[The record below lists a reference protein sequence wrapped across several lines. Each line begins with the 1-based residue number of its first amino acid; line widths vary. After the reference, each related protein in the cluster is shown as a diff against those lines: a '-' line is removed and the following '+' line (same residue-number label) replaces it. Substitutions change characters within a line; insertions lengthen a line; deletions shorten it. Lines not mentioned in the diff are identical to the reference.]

1 MTGDIVGRHI
11 LKGGLIRDV
20 AGGALYRVLYI
31 SPDYTTGYWIRVD
44 SSSNIPKRIDL
55 TDVGDR
61 LETRAYEAVID
72 QSCFEGEEG
81 LSQAR
86 IDERNRIYSLIKDI
100 VSDEPSIYEP
110 GARASIL
117 RNQEEKAGVGINKL
131 YNYIGRFWRG
141 GMNPDALLPRY
152 NKRGKWPSETT
163 YTKRTGR
170 PKPEGKNGK
179 ILTPDD
185 EEKFSKAIREYYMAD
200 NKPTLMATYDWMIA
214 HMYTRPHFQGD
225 TDPEQ
230 LPPDEKPSYRQFTYW
245 HSKNKKLVEEQKK
258 REQNRYELTSRGA
271 VGKSETFIKG
281 PGMVAQIDATIA
293 DYYLVREHHRNEV
306 IGRPVIFFVKDVK
319 THMIMGMY
327 VTLEN
332 ASWECALMALKN
344 TVEDKVEFCRR
355 YGVTITQE
363 EWPCHHLPVS
373 ITADNGEM
381 GDSGV
386 ESVIARLGITIE
398 NTPPYRGDLKGII
411 EKNFEMVDLKLR
423 YIVPGHVDKDD
434 GQRGSINR
442 RKEACIDIRTFIQMI
457 IRCVL
462 YYNNHHCMKTYQRPP
477 ELIKAGIRP
486 IPRDLWN
493 YGMQFQSGAL
503 RVIRKEDIYRIL
515 LPKDKASVTERGIC
529 FRGLYYTCE
538 QAKNES
544 WFDKAR
550 IAGRWNIPV
559 NYDPTCLDHIY
570 LSADGG
576 LLIQCDLLHKSTA
589 YQGYSEKDMNET
601 LEQDKQEQARA
612 AQEEEKAKTNLILE
626 LETLVER
633 CRKEKKDGGA
643 AAVENVLDKHRLRDQ
658 RKAEKEEQ
666 SGESAARNAQTHQG
680 TDECTHEAVYET
692 AEDALDNAI
701 DEALRDAGVFDDE
714 EDGEP

>member
-1 MTGDIVGRHI
+1 MAGDIAVRHI

-44 SSSNIPKRIDL
+44 SSSNVPKRIDL
-55 TDVGDR
+55 SDVGAR

-72 QSCFEGEEG
+72 QSCYEDEAG

-117 RNQEEKAGVGINKL
+117 RSQEEKAGVGINKL

-141 GMNPDALLPRY
+141 GMDPNALLPRY
-152 NKRGKWPSETT
+152 DRRGKWPSETT
-163 YTKRTGR
+163 YTRRTGR

-185 EEKFSKAIREYYMAD
+185 EEKFSKAIQEYYMTDA
-200 NKPTLMATYDWMIA
+200 KPTLMATYDWMIA
-214 HMYTRPHFQGD
+214 HMYTRPRFHGD
-225 TDPEQ
+225 TDPDQ

-245 HSKNKKLVEEQKK
+245 HAKNKKLVEEQKK
-258 REQNRYELTSRGA
+258 REANRYELTSRGA
-271 VGKSETFIKG
+271 VGKSETFVKG

-293 DYYLVREHHRNEV
+293 DYYLVREHHRDEV
-306 IGRPVIFFVKDVK
+306 IGRPVMFFVKDVR

-344 TVEDKVEFCRR
+344 TVEDKVDFCRR
-355 YGVTITQE
+355 YGVAITQE

-381 GDSGV
+381 GDKGV

-411 EKNFEMVDLKLR
+411 EKNFEMIDLKLR

-434 GQRGSINR
+434 GQRGAINR

-457 IRCVL
+457 IRCVI
-462 YYNNHHCMKTYQRPP
+462 YYNNHHCMETYQRPP
-477 ELIKAGIRP
+477 ELIRAGIRP

-515 LPKDKASVTERGIC
+515 LPRDKASVTDRGIC
-529 FRGLYYTCE
+529 FRGLYYTCG
-538 QAKNES
+538 QAMNES

-550 IAGRWNIPV
+550 IAGRWSIPV
-559 NYDPTCLDHIY
+559 SYDPTCLDHIY
-570 LSADGG
+570 LPADEGM
-576 LLIQCDLLHKSTA
+576 LIQCDLLSKSSA
-589 YQGYSEKDMNET
+589 YQGFSEEDMDEA
-601 LEQDKQEQARA
+601 LKRDKQAQAQA

-626 LETLVER
+626 LETLVGR
-633 CRKEKKDGGA
+633 CQKEKKDGGT
-643 AAVENVLDKHRLRDQ
+643 AAVGNVLDKHRLRDQ

-666 SGESAARNAQTHQG
+666 SGEAAAREVQARQD
-680 TDECTHEAVYET
+680 TDKGAHEVPYET
-692 AEDALDNAI
+692 AGDALDNAI

-714 EDGEP
+714 EGEL